1 MTLARAQTT
10 PAKPPQSPED
20 SRDTGASRS
29 SKVPARRRSW
39 RRAAATVGFH
49 TTGILISLAWFAPIL
64 VVLVTSFRTFDDV
77 TANGVA
83 SFPRSF
89 TVETYVQAWNQGG
102 LFQSLVNSMVVTIPT
117 VILSLLLSAA
127 AAFGLSR
134 FRVPF
139 RRTIL
144 LLMLAGNLLP
154 VQMLLI
160 PVARIT
166 QQVDVY
172 DTLGALIAV
181 QVAFGIGFYT
191 FVLYGFMRTIPAELQ
206 EAATLDGAGTVR
218 IFVQVILP
226 LTRPA
231 LAALGA
237 LSFTWIFND
246 LLWSIT
252 LLQTSEKL
260 PITAAVLSLQG
271 QYVSSWSVIAAATV
285 VAAIPSTIVFLLF
298 QRSFIGGLALG
309 SVK

>member
-1 MTLARAQTT
+1 MTTATATARNSAPSAAAST
-10 PAKPPQSPED
+10 PRLSP
-20 SRDTGASRS
+20 
-29 SKVPARRRSW
+29 RRRS
-39 RRAAATVGFH
+39 RRRTAATVGFH

-64 VVLVTSFRTFDDV
+64 VVLITSFRTFDDV

-83 SFPRSF
+83 SIPRTF
-89 TVETYVQAWNQGG
+89 TFDTYVQAWNQGG
-102 LFQSLVNSMVVTIPT
+102 LFQGLVNSMVVTIPT

-134 FRVPF
+134 YRIPF

-160 PVARIT
+160 PVSRIT
-166 QQVDVY
+166 QQAEVY

-191 FVLYGFMRTIPAELQ
+191 FVLYGFMRTIPNELQ

-285 VAAIPSTIVFLLF
+285 VAAIPSAVVFLFF

>member
-1 MTLARAQTT
+1 MTTTASPARTAATA
-10 PAKPPQSPED
+10 PA
-20 SRDTGASRS
+20 RTA
-29 SKVPARRRSW
+29 VRRRSS

-49 TTGILISLAWFAPIL
+49 TSGILISLAWFAPIL
-64 VVLVTSFRTFDDV
+64 VVLITSFRTFDDV
-77 TANGVA
+77 SANGIA
-83 SFPRSF
+83 SLPHTF
-89 TVETYVQAWNQGG
+89 TFSTYVQAWNQGG
-102 LFQSLVNSMVVTIPT
+102 LFQALVNSMIVTIPT
-117 VILSLLLSAA
+117 VILTLLLSAA

-134 FRVPF
+134 YRIPF

-160 PVARIT
+160 PVARLT
-166 QQVDVY
+166 QQLNVY

-191 FVLYGFMRTIPAELQ
+191 FVLYGFMRTIPNELQ
-206 EAATLDGAGTVR
+206 EAATLDGASTVR
-218 IFVQVILP
+218 IFLQVILP

-237 LSFTWIFND
+237 LSFTWVFND

-285 VAAIPSTIVFLLF
+285 VAAVPSTIVFLLF

>member
-1 MTLARAQTT
+1 MTTATASTTVTAAARERTRT
-10 PAKPPQSPED
+10 R
-20 SRDTGASRS
+20 SRR
-29 SKVPARRRSW
+29 K
-39 RRAAATVGFH
+39 AAATAGFH
-49 TTGILISLAWFAPIL
+49 TAGILISLAWFAPIL
-64 VVLVTSFRTFDDV
+64 VVVITSFRTFDDV
-77 TANGVA
+77 SANGIA
-83 SFPRSF
+83 SLPHTF
-89 TVETYVQAWNQGG
+89 TFATYAQAWNQGG
-102 LFQSLVNSMVVTIPT
+102 LFQALVNSMVVTLPA
-117 VILSLLLSAA
+117 VFLSLVLSAA

-134 FRVPF
+134 YRVPL

-144 LLMLAGNLLP
+144 LVMLAGNLLP

-160 PVARIT
+160 PVTRIA
-166 QQVDVY
+166 QQLDVY
-172 DTLGALIAV
+172 DTLAALIAV
-181 QVAFGIGFYT
+181 QVAFGLGFYT
-191 FVLYGFMRTIPAELQ
+191 FVLYGFMRTIPHELQ
-206 EAATLDGAGTVR
+206 EAATLDGAGSIR
-218 IFVQVILP
+218 IFLQVILP

-271 QYVSSWSVIAAATV
+271 EYVSSWSVIAAATV
-285 VAAIPSTIVFLLF
+285 VAAIPSTVVFLLF

>member
-1 MTLARAQTT
+1 MTTT
-10 PAKPPQSPED
+10 
-20 SRDTGASRS
+20 ASRARTS
-29 SKVPARRRSW
+29 ATAPVRTTVRRRSS
-39 RRAAATVGFH
+39 RKTAATVGFH
-49 TTGILISLAWFAPIL
+49 ASGILISLAWFAPIL
-64 VVLVTSFRTFDDV
+64 VVLVTSFRTFDDIS
-77 TANGVA
+77 ANGIA
-83 SFPRSF
+83 SVPHTF
-89 TVETYVQAWNQGG
+89 TFSTYVQAWNQGG
-102 LFQSLVNSMVVTIPT
+102 LFQALVNSMIVTIPT
-117 VILSLLLSAA
+117 VVLTLLLSAA

-134 FRVPF
+134 FRIPF

-166 QQVDVY
+166 QQLNVY

-191 FVLYGFMRTIPAELQ
+191 FVLYGFMRTIPNELQ
-206 EAATLDGAGTVR
+206 EAATLDGASTLR
-218 IFVQVILP
+218 IFLQVILP

-237 LSFTWIFND
+237 LSFTWVFND

-285 VAAIPSTIVFLLF
+285 VAAVPSTIVFLLF

>member
-1 MTLARAQTT
+1 MTIAPATTARVA
-10 PAKPPQSPED
+10 PLKL
-20 SRDTGASRS
+20 S
-29 SKVPARRRSW
+29 SRRRG
-39 RRAAATVGFH
+39 RRRIAATVGFH
-49 TTGILISLAWFAPIL
+49 ATGIIISLAWFAPIL

-77 TANGVA
+77 TANGIA
-83 SFPRSF
+83 SLPHTF
-89 TVETYVQAWNQGG
+89 TLQTYVQAWNQGG
-102 LFQSLVNSMVVTIPT
+102 LFQALVNSMIVTIPT
-117 VILSLLLSAA
+117 VIISLVLSAA

-134 FRVPF
+134 YRVPF

-144 LLMLAGNLLP
+144 LIMLAGNLLP

-160 PVARIT
+160 PIARIT
-166 QQVDVY
+166 QQANIF

-191 FVLYGFMRTIPAELQ
+191 FVLYGFMRTIPTELQ

-218 IFVQVILP
+218 IFLQVILP
-226 LTRPA
+226 LARPA
-231 LAALGA
+231 IAALGA

-285 VAAIPSTIVFLLF
+285 VAAIPSTIVFLVF

>member
-1 MTLARAQTT
+1 MTTT
-10 PAKPPQSPED
+10 
-20 SRDTGASRS
+20 ASRTRTAAL
-29 SKVPARRRSW
+29 PARPAVRRRSS
-39 RRAAATVGFH
+39 RRTAATVGFH
-49 TTGILISLAWFAPIL
+49 TSGILISLAWFAPIL
-64 VVLVTSFRTFDDV
+64 VVLITSFRTFDDIS
-77 TANGVA
+77 ANGIA
-83 SFPRSF
+83 SLPHTF
-89 TVETYVQAWNQGG
+89 TLSTYVQAWNQGG
-102 LFQSLVNSMVVTIPT
+102 LFQALVNSMIVTIPT
-117 VILSLLLSAA
+117 VVLTLLLSAA

-134 FRVPF
+134 FRIPF

-166 QQVDVY
+166 QQLNVY

-191 FVLYGFMRTIPAELQ
+191 FVLYGFMRTIPNELQ
-206 EAATLDGAGTVR
+206 EAATLDGASTVR
-218 IFVQVILP
+218 IFLQVILP

-237 LSFTWIFND
+237 LSFTWVFND

-285 VAAIPSTIVFLLF
+285 VAAVPSTIVFLLF

>member
-1 MTLARAQTT
+1 MTAPAAT
-10 PAKPPQSPED
+10 PANTLPPATIRKISV
-20 SRDTGASRS
+20 
-29 SKVPARRRSW
+29 KRRSR

-49 TTGILISLAWFAPIL
+49 TSGILISLAWFAPIL
-64 VVLVTSFRTFDDV
+64 LVLITSFRTIDDV
-77 TANGVA
+77 SANGIA
-83 SFPRSF
+83 SLPHTF
-89 TVETYVQAWNQGG
+89 TIQTYVQAWNQGG
-102 LFQSLVNSMVVTIPT
+102 LFQALVNSMIVTLPT

-134 FRVPF
+134 YRVPL

-166 QQVDVY
+166 QQANVY

-191 FVLYGFMRTIPAELQ
+191 FVLYGFMRTIPTELQ
-206 EAATLDGAGTVR
+206 EAANLDGAGTVR
-218 IFVQVILP
+218 IFLQLILP

>member
-1 MTLARAQTT
+1 MTTATVTAPTAT
-10 PAKPPQSPED
+10 AHP
-20 SRDTGASRS
+20 T
-29 SKVPARRRSW
+29 ARRRS
-39 RRAAATVGFH
+39 RRKAAATVGFH

-64 VVLVTSFRTFDDV
+64 VVLVTSFRTFDDIS
-77 TANGVA
+77 ANGIA
-83 SFPRSF
+83 SLPHTF
-89 TVETYVQAWNQGG
+89 TLQTYVQAWNQGG
-102 LFQSLVNSMVVTIPT
+102 LFQALVNSMVVTVPT
-117 VILSLLLSAA
+117 VILSLLFSAA

-134 FRVPF
+134 FRIPL

-144 LLMLAGNLLP
+144 ILMLAGNLLP

-160 PVARIT
+160 PITRIT
-166 QQVDVY
+166 QQIDIY
-172 DTLGALIAV
+172 DTLGALVAV

-191 FVLYGFMRTIPAELQ
+191 FVLYGFMRTIPNELQ
-206 EAATLDGAGTVR
+206 EAATLDGAGTMR
-218 IFVQVILP
+218 IFVQLILP

-285 VAAIPSTIVFLLF
+285 VAAVPSTIVFLVF

>member
-1 MTLARAQTT
+1 MTATAAQTRT
-10 PAKPPQSPED
+10 TAARPV
-20 SRDTGASRS
+20 TT
-29 SKVPARRRSW
+29 VRRRS
-39 RRAAATVGFH
+39 RRKTAATVGFH
-49 TTGILISLAWFAPIL
+49 TSGILISLAWFAPIL
-64 VVLVTSFRTFDDV
+64 VVLITSFRTFDDIS
-77 TANGVA
+77 ANGIA
-83 SFPRSF
+83 GLPHSF
-89 TVETYVQAWNQGG
+89 TLSTYVQAWNQGG
-102 LFQSLVNSMVVTIPT
+102 LFQALVNSMIVTIPT
-117 VILSLLLSAA
+117 VILTLLFSAA
-127 AAFGLSR
+127 AAFALSR
-134 FRVPF
+134 YRVPF

-144 LLMLAGNLLP
+144 LMMLAGNLLP

-160 PVARIT
+160 PVARLT
-166 QQVDVY
+166 QQLNVY
-172 DTLGALIAV
+172 DTLGALVAV

-191 FVLYGFMRTIPAELQ
+191 FVLYGFMRTIPHELQ
-206 EAATLDGAGTVR
+206 EAATLDGASATR
-218 IFVQVILP
+218 IFLQVILP

-237 LSFTWIFND
+237 LSFTWVFND

-271 QYVSSWSVIAAATV
+271 EYVSSWSVIAAATV

>member
-1 MTLARAQTT
+1 MTTATATQTATSTARPIT
-10 PAKPPQSPED
+10 
-20 SRDTGASRS
+20 
-29 SKVPARRRSW
+29 RRRSR
-39 RRAAATVGFH
+39 RRAAATFGFH
-49 TTGILISLAWFAPIL
+49 TSGILISLAWFAPIL

-77 TANGVA
+77 SANGIA
-83 SFPRSF
+83 SLPHTF
-89 TVETYVQAWNQGG
+89 TLGTYVQAWNQGG
-102 LFQSLVNSMVVTIPT
+102 LFQALVNSMIVTVPT
-117 VILSLLLSAA
+117 VVISLLFSAA

-134 FRVPF
+134 YRVPL

-144 LLMLAGNLLP
+144 ILMLAGNLLP

-160 PVARIT
+160 PITRIT
-166 QQVDVY
+166 QQIDIY

-191 FVLYGFMRTIPAELQ
+191 FVLYGFMRTIPQELQ

-218 IFVQVILP
+218 IFLQLILP

-285 VAAIPSTIVFLLF
+285 VAAIPSTIVFLFF

>member
-1 MTLARAQTT
+1 M
-10 PAKPPQSPED
+10 
-20 SRDTGASRS
+20 
-29 SKVPARRRSW
+29 
-39 RRAAATVGFH
+39 
-49 TTGILISLAWFAPIL
+49 AWFAPIL

-77 TANGVA
+77 SANGIA
-83 SFPRSF
+83 SLPRTF
-89 TVETYVQAWNQGG
+89 TLDTYVQAWNQGG
-102 LFQSLVNSMVVTIPT
+102 LFQALVNSMIVTIPT
-117 VILSLLLSAA
+117 VVLTLLLSAA

-134 FRVPF
+134 YRIPF

-154 VQMLLI
+154 VQMLLV
-160 PVARIT
+160 PVARLT
-166 QQVDVY
+166 QQLNVY

-191 FVLYGFMRTIPAELQ
+191 FVLYGFMRTIPGELQ
-206 EAATLDGAGTVR
+206 EAATLDGASTVR
-218 IFVQVILP
+218 IFLQVILP

-237 LSFTWIFND
+237 LSFTWVFND

-285 VAAIPSTIVFLLF
+285 VAAVPSTIVFLLF

>member
-1 MTLARAQTT
+1 MTVAPATTARVA
-10 PAKPPQSPED
+10 PLKL
-20 SRDTGASRS
+20 S
-29 SKVPARRRSW
+29 SRRRG
-39 RRAAATVGFH
+39 RRRIAATVGFH
-49 TTGILISLAWFAPIL
+49 TTGIIISLAWFAPIL

-77 TANGVA
+77 TANGIA
-83 SFPRSF
+83 SLPHTF
-89 TVETYVQAWNQGG
+89 TLQTYVQAWNQGG
-102 LFQSLVNSMVVTIPT
+102 LFQALVNSMIVTIPT
-117 VILSLLLSAA
+117 VIISLVLSAA

-134 FRVPF
+134 YRVPF

-144 LLMLAGNLLP
+144 LIMLAGNLLP

-160 PVARIT
+160 PIARIT
-166 QQVDVY
+166 QQVNIF

-191 FVLYGFMRTIPAELQ
+191 FVLYGFMRTIPTELQ
-206 EAATLDGAGTVR
+206 EAATLDGAGTIR
-218 IFVQVILP
+218 IFLQVILP
-226 LTRPA
+226 LARPA
-231 LAALGA
+231 IAALGA

-285 VAAIPSTIVFLLF
+285 VAAIPSTIVFLVF

>member
-1 MTLARAQTT
+1 MTTATATRTAT
-10 PAKPPQSPED
+10 
-20 SRDTGASRS
+20 ASAHP
-29 SKVPARRRSW
+29 VARRRS
-39 RRAAATVGFH
+39 RRRTAATVGFH
-49 TTGILISLAWFAPIL
+49 ASGILISLAWFAPIL
-64 VVLVTSFRTFDDV
+64 VVVVTSFRTFDDV
-77 TANGVA
+77 SANGIA
-83 SFPRSF
+83 SLPHTF
-89 TVETYVQAWNQGG
+89 TLQTYVQAWNQGG
-102 LFQSLVNSMVVTIPT
+102 LFQALVNSMVVTIPT

-134 FRVPF
+134 FRMPL

-144 LLMLAGNLLP
+144 LVMLAGNLLP

-160 PVARIT
+160 PISRIT
-166 QQVDVY
+166 QQINIY
-172 DTLGALIAV
+172 DTLGALIVV

-191 FVLYGFMRTIPAELQ
+191 FVLYGFMRTIPHELQ
-206 EAATLDGAGTVR
+206 EAATLDGAGTIR
-218 IFVQVILP
+218 IFVQLILP

-285 VAAIPSTIVFLLF
+285 VAAIPSTIVFLVF

>member
-1 MTLARAQTT
+1 MTTAT
-10 PAKPPQSPED
+10 
-20 SRDTGASRS
+20 ASRTVTATTAS
-29 SKVPARRRSW
+29 ALPQRRS
-39 RRAAATVGFH
+39 RRKTAATVGFH
-49 TTGILISLAWFAPIL
+49 SAGILISLAWFAPII

-77 TANGVA
+77 SANGIA
-83 SFPRSF
+83 SFPHTF
-89 TVETYVQAWNQGG
+89 TFSTYLQAWNQGG
-102 LFQSLVNSMVVTIPT
+102 MFQALVNSMIVTVPT
-117 VILSLLLSAA
+117 VLLSLLLAAA

-134 FRVPF
+134 FRIPL

-144 LLMLAGNLLP
+144 LVMLAGNLLP

-160 PVARIT
+160 PVSRIT
-166 QQVDVY
+166 QQLDVY

-181 QVAFGIGFYT
+181 QVAFGLGFYT
-191 FVLYGFMRTIPAELQ
+191 FVLYGFMRTIPHELQ
-206 EAATLDGAGTVR
+206 EAATLDGAGAIR
-218 IFVQVILP
+218 IFFQVILP

-237 LSFTWIFND
+237 LSFTWVFND

-271 QYVSSWSVIAAATV
+271 EYVSSWSVIAAATV
-285 VAAIPSTIVFLLF
+285 VAAIPSTIVFLVF

>member
-1 MTLARAQTT
+1 MTTTTAPARTATSHAPTT
-10 PAKPPQSPED
+10 L
-20 SRDTGASRS
+20 
-29 SKVPARRRSW
+29 RRRSG
-39 RRAAATVGFH
+39 RRTAATVGFH

-64 VVLVTSFRTFDDV
+64 VVLITSFRTFDDIS
-77 TANGVA
+77 ANGIA
-83 SFPRSF
+83 SLPRTF
-89 TVETYVQAWNQGG
+89 TIDTYVQAWNQGG
-102 LFQSLVNSMVVTIPT
+102 LFQALVNSMIVTIPT
-117 VILSLLLSAA
+117 VILTLLLSAA

-134 FRVPF
+134 FRIPF

-160 PVARIT
+160 PVARLT
-166 QQVDVY
+166 QQVNVY

-191 FVLYGFMRTIPAELQ
+191 FVLYGFMRTIPNELQ

-218 IFVQVILP
+218 IFLQVILP

-237 LSFTWIFND
+237 LSFTWVFND

>member
-1 MTLARAQTT
+1 MTTTAAQTRT
-10 PAKPPQSPED
+10 
-20 SRDTGASRS
+20 ASARP
-29 SKVPARRRSW
+29 VATVRRRSR

-49 TTGILISLAWFAPIL
+49 TSGILISLAWFAPIL
-64 VVLVTSFRTFDDV
+64 VVVITSFRTFDDIS
-77 TANGVA
+77 ANGIA
-83 SFPRSF
+83 ALPHSF
-89 TVETYVQAWNQGG
+89 TLSTYVQAWNQGG
-102 LFQSLVNSMVVTIPT
+102 LFQALVNSMIVTVPT
-117 VILSLLLSAA
+117 VILTLLLSAA

-144 LLMLAGNLLP
+144 LVMLAGNLLP

-160 PVARIT
+160 PVARLT
-166 QQVDVY
+166 QQLDIY
-172 DTLGALIAV
+172 DTLGALVAV

-191 FVLYGFMRTIPAELQ
+191 FVLYGFMRTIPHELQ
-206 EAATLDGAGTVR
+206 EAATLDGASTVR
-218 IFVQVILP
+218 IFLQVILP

-237 LSFTWIFND
+237 LSFTWVFND

-271 QYVSSWSVIAAATV
+271 EYVSSWSVIAAATV
-285 VAAIPSTIVFLLF
+285 VAAVPSTIVFLLF

>member
-1 MTLARAQTT
+1 MTSTTASRRVAET
-10 PAKPPQSPED
+10 PAASAPRPAIRRG
-20 SRDTGASRS
+20 SRR
-29 SKVPARRRSW
+29 
-39 RRAAATVGFH
+39 RRAATAGFH
-49 TTGILISLAWFAPIL
+49 TTGILISFAWFLPIL
-64 VVLVTSFRTFDDV
+64 IVLITSFRTFDDV
-77 TANGVA
+77 AKHGIA
-83 SFPRSF
+83 SVPKSF
-89 TVETYVQAWNQGG
+89 TLDTYVQAWNQGG
-102 LFQSLVNSMVVTIPT
+102 LFPALVNSMIVTIPT
-117 VILSLLLSAA
+117 VILSLLLAAA

-134 FRVPF
+134 FKIPF

-144 LLMLAGNLLP
+144 LIMLAGNLLP

-160 PVARIT
+160 PVTRIT
-166 QQVDVY
+166 QQVDIY
-172 DTLGALIAV
+172 DTLGALIVV
-181 QVAFGIGFYT
+181 QVAFGLGFYT
-191 FVLYGFMRTIPAELQ
+191 FVLYGFMRSIPHELQ
-206 EAATLDGAGTVR
+206 EAATLDGAGVGR
-218 IFVQVILP
+218 IFIQVILP

-252 LLQTSEKL
+252 LLQSSEKL

-285 VAAIPSTIVFLLF
+285 VAAIPSTIVFLIF

>member
-1 MTLARAQTT
+1 MTTT
-10 PAKPPQSPED
+10 
-20 SRDTGASRS
+20 ASRTRAAAL
-29 SKVPARRRSW
+29 PARTAVRRRSS
-39 RRAAATVGFH
+39 RRTAATVGFH
-49 TTGILISLAWFAPIL
+49 TSGILISLAWFAPIL
-64 VVLVTSFRTFDDV
+64 VVLITSFRTFDDIS
-77 TANGVA
+77 ANGIA
-83 SFPRSF
+83 SLPHTF
-89 TVETYVQAWNQGG
+89 TLSTYVQAWNQGG
-102 LFQSLVNSMVVTIPT
+102 LLQALVNSMIVTIPT
-117 VILSLLLSAA
+117 VVLTLLLSAA

-134 FRVPF
+134 FRIPF

-166 QQVDVY
+166 QQLNVY

-191 FVLYGFMRTIPAELQ
+191 FVLYGFMRTIPNELQ
-206 EAATLDGAGTVR
+206 EAATLDGASTVR
-218 IFVQVILP
+218 IFLQVILP

-237 LSFTWIFND
+237 LSFTWVFND

-285 VAAIPSTIVFLLF
+285 VAAVPSTIVFLLF

>member
-1 MTLARAQTT
+1 MTTATATEEQKAAT
-10 PAKPPQSPED
+10 PAQPV
-20 SRDTGASRS
+20 G
-29 SKVPARRRSW
+29 RRRN
-39 RRAAATVGFH
+39 RRAAAATFGFH
-49 TTGILISLAWFAPIL
+49 TSGILISLAWFAPIL
-64 VVLVTSFRTFDDV
+64 VVLITSFRTFDDV
-77 TANGVA
+77 SANGIG
-83 SFPRSF
+83 SLPRTF
-89 TVETYVQAWNQGG
+89 TWQTYVQAWNQGD
-102 LFQSLVNSMVVTIPT
+102 LFHALVNSMIVTIPT

-134 FRVPF
+134 YRVPL

-160 PVARIT
+160 PIARIT
-166 QQVDVY
+166 QDMNVY
-172 DTLGALIAV
+172 DSLGALVAV
-181 QVAFGIGFYT
+181 QVSFGVGFYT
-191 FVLYGFMRTIPAELQ
+191 FVLYGFMRTIPHELQ

-218 IFVQVILP
+218 IFVQLILP

-252 LLQTSEKL
+252 LLQSSEKL

-285 VAAIPSTIVFLLF
+285 VAAIPSTIVFLVF